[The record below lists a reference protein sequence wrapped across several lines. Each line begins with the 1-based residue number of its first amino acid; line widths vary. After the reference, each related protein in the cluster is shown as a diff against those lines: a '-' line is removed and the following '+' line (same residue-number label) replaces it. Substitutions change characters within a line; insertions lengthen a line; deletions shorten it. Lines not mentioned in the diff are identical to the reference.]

1 MRTKLL
7 YDMDTACFILNNKTP
22 N

>member
-1 MRTKLL
+1 MHTKLL
-7 YDMDTACFILNNKTP
+7 YDMDTGWFILNNKTP